1 MAAVIA
7 KGAFTYERRRP
18 EGTTLYRVVQENV
31 ETLYAAVDDGAVSVS
46 LPAFVRKELSAY
58 LECGLLCRGFA
69 RLRCGACAESR
80 VVAFS
85 CKGRGFC
92 PSCLGRKMSATA
104 ANLVE
109 HVMPR
114 APLRHYVL
122 TMPFAWRAR
131 LGYDGKLLSAL
142 LRIFTRTVLA
152 FYKERCGGE
161 SGVVAVI
168 QRTQSDLRLNPHVH
182 AVFVD
187 GGFAETGASAA
198 RGEVR
203 FTPLGH
209 LRTREVGEV
218 LERASLR
225 MRKYLARR
233 GLLSGGEAEP
243 AEQEPADESESSG
256 EARGHEQLCGS
267 AASGQ
272 SPPAGPQWKKKE
284 GSKPLAHVAPT
295 GTVFAGALCAAKD
308 GFTLHAATCAGAEDD
323 GGRERLLRYVLRPAV
338 AQERIQK
345 TEQGLIRI
353 ALKKPWS
360 DGTVAVEMD
369 PLSLLCRLAASVP
382 PPKLHTVRYSGVLG
396 SASRLRSRVV
406 PTPPSRVSVT
416 PAACGDDAWKP
427 RSRYRPWAELMMRTL
442 KLDVLEC
449 PRCQGRMTLLGLV
462 TDLGE
467 AKRFAKGLGD
477 PPDLPPRTPARGPPY
492 WQSRALRRLAGEA
505 A

>member
-1 MAAVIA
+1 M
-7 KGAFTYERRRP
+7 
-18 EGTTLYRVVQENV
+18 TTLYRVVQENV
-31 ETLYAAVDDGAVSVS
+31 ETLFSAVSEGAVSVS
-46 LPAFVRKELSAY
+46 LPGFVRKELSSY

-114 APLRHYVL
+114 APLRQWVL
-122 TMPFAWRAR
+122 TMPFGWRAR
-131 LGYDGKLLSAL
+131 LGYDGKLLAAL

-152 FYKERCGGE
+152 FYKERSGGE
-161 SGVVAVI
+161 SGVVSVI

-187 GGFAETGASAA
+187 GGFAVSEDAPL
-198 RGEVR
+198 R
-203 FTPLGH
+203 FTSLGH

-218 LERASLR
+218 LERASAR
-225 MRKYLARR
+225 MRQYLSKR
-233 GLLSGGEAEP
+233 GLLGGVEAEEVE
-243 AEQEPADESESSG
+243 AADEAPESSQ
-256 EARGHEQLCGS
+256 ETRGHAELCGS

-284 GSKPLAHVAPT
+284 GSKPLAHVAT
-295 GTVFAGALCAAKD
+295 TATVLEGSQCASKD
-308 GFTLHAATCAGAEDD
+308 GFTLHAATCAGAEDE

-338 AQERIQK
+338 AQERIQR
-345 TEQGLIRI
+345 TEEGLVRI

-360 DGTVAVEMD
+360 DGTVAVELD

-382 PPKLHTVRYSGVLG
+382 PPKLHTVRYAGVLG
-396 SASRLRSRVV
+396 SASKLRSRVV
-406 PTPPSRVSVT
+406 PTPVASGGTRVEDGE
-416 PAACGDDAWKP
+416 PMCKRKG
-427 RSRYRPWAELMMRTL
+427 RYRPWAELMMRAL

-449 PRCQGRMTLLGLV
+449 PRCRGRMKLLSLV
-462 TDLGE
+462 TDVAE
-467 AKRFAKGLGD
+467 AGRFARKLGD
-477 PPDLPPRTPARGPPY
+477 PPALPPRAPARGPPY
-492 WQSRALRRLAGEA
+492 WQSRALRRLAGA
-505 A
+505 AA